1 MTYAYSRAV
10 ADERGTKH
18 LFARALW
25 AHIDALWVWKEE
37 FTMRRALADVRLALR
52 SLRHSPLFAG
62 AAVLTLALGIGAN
75 TAIFSVVNAVLLK
88 PLPFPEPDRL
98 VMVLYEAPG
107 IGFPRVPFSEGSYV
121 FVNDNQQAFE
131 SLGMHTEE
139 RVNIVG
145 DEEPEQVAGARIT
158 PSVLHAL
165 RVLPSIGRPFT
176 DADAAPGAEPVALLA
191 RQLWERRYGAD
202 ESIVGQTVEL
212 DGIMRR
218 IVGIMP
224 EGFMYPSE
232 ETRVWRPLELDPAN
246 LDEGS
251 FNVPGIGRLAP
262 GVTLEMAFEE

>member
-1 MTYAYSRAV
+1 
-10 ADERGTKH
+10 
-18 LFARALW
+18 
-25 AHIDALWVWKEE
+25 
-37 FTMRRALADVRLALR
+37 MRRALADVRLALR